1 MEQNILIENSRKR
14 FFDLFCRFFQGL
26 ELQRIFA
33 QEGDRE
39 NGTARKEFGEYGGV
53 GTGGGVL
60 TLSAHEDQLK
70 PLQFKWL

>member
-26 ELQRIFA
+26 ELQRISA
-33 QEGDRE
+33 QERDRE
-39 NGTARKEFGEYGGV
+39 NGTARKEFGEYGRV

-60 TLSAHEDQLK
+60 TLSAHED
-70 PLQFKWL
+70 